1 MIGHP
6 QRPEGP
12 RSVLVIG
19 DPITPVATP
28 MSYPIPDPVGGLRPA
43 VSPVFAGAVALV
55 MAGCGGEGE
64 VLPATSASAPVVP
77 VAETQSEPQSLPAG
91 PGTDEAATT
100 SSDDRSDIDL
110 VDLVPNSATAYVE
123 FESLNA
129 LEEAVLRIRSEGDL
143 DGLVEWEPMDMLTP
157 FLGAGV
163 DVQKMSAAHP
173 FALALAP
180 IPGTDE
186 QSTVLILPA
195 EDQMPLV
202 RSIAAMAS
210 EQFTATRFEGDYVV
224 IQHEALEAT
233 PESRGSAQVT
243 QKLPDGFMRGRMS
256 VSDLT
261 ETLGP
266 YIISATEE
274 INEQY
279 RIARPYLAGNEV
291 TQFDA
296 EVLFEALSC
305 AQEIAFGL
313 ELDADRVTAHARLVD
328 CEELPH
334 GDDMGPQIE
343 GRVLEA
349 LSRHIYGSD
358 PFARIIAFEPEEVL
372 DRLKGAWEV
381 ISGSKLIFGRHSRGR
396 AYPGLDMEPSAEAA
410 IQAAV
415 LKMLRSFENAAAVS
429 FGLEPGEAYAA
440 IYLVSSDPARTRE
453 AISLMLAKCDLDS
466 WGFEMALPVRSIVE
480 ETLVEDYSVRFDT
493 RRIDFDERAAMREAF
508 KTYLGDSK
516 LHLKV
521 ATSGDHVLL
530 LLGGDTPGTMQ
541 RVREFSEESPVDRR
555 IAEAAELVED
565 DEYVQVHHS
574 DVIRL
579 IADVT
584 SLRSLHVGDA
594 PPVSIREI
602 RRKAEDDPAQI
613 TLWNAVDGADSVMGA
628 SFELSGLRSAVEAV
642 KLSGL

>member
-1 MIGHP
+1 
-6 QRPEGP
+6 
-12 RSVLVIG
+12 
-19 DPITPVATP
+19 
-28 MSYPIPDPVGGLRPA
+28 MSNPIPEHVVGLRPT
-43 VSPVFAGAVALV
+43 VSPFAAGAAITALVAL
-55 MAGCGGEGE
+55 AGCGGEGE
-64 VLPATSASAPVVP
+64 ESPSTSAAAPVVP
-77 VAETQSEPQSLPAG
+77 VIQHQAAPSSPPSAAG
-91 PGTDEAATT
+91 EEGDATSTADTRPG
-100 SSDDRSDIDL
+100 INL

-157 FLGAGV
+157 FLAAGV

-195 EDQMPLV
+195 VDQKPLV

-210 EQFTATRFEGDYVV
+210 EQFTATRFDGDYVV
-224 IQHEALEAT
+224 IQHEELEAT
-233 PESRGSAQVT
+233 PESRGSAEVT
-243 QKLPDGFMRGRMS
+243 QKLPDGFMRGRMT
-256 VSDLT
+256 VSDLI

-266 YIISATEE
+266 YITSATDEV
-274 INEQY
+274 NEQY

-291 TQFDA
+291 TKFDT
-296 EVLFEALSC
+296 ETLFEALRG
-305 AQEIAFGL
+305 AREVAFGL
-313 ELDADRVTAHARLVD
+313 ELEADRVTAHARLVD
-328 CEELPH
+328 LEEVAEDAPL
-334 GDDMGPQIE
+334 GPQIE
-343 GRVLEA
+343 RRVLEA

-358 PFARIIAFEPEEVL
+358 PFARIVAFEPEEVL

-381 ISGSKLIFGRHSRGR
+381 ISGSTLIYGRGSRGR
-396 AYPGLDMEPSAEAA
+396 TYPGMDMGASAQAA

-415 LKMLRSFENAAAVS
+415 LKMLRSFEDAAAVS

-440 IYLVSSDPARTRE
+440 VYLVSSDPARTRE

-541 RVREFSEESPVDRR
+541 RVREFSEESPVDAR
-555 IAEAAELVED
+555 IAEAAELVE
-565 DEYVQVHHS
+565 EYEYAQVHHS

-602 RRKAEDDPAQI
+602 RRQAEDDPAQVTI
-613 TLWNAVDGADSVMGA
+613 WNAVDGGDAVMGA

>member
-1 MIGHP
+1 
-6 QRPEGP
+6 
-12 RSVLVIG
+12 
-19 DPITPVATP
+19 
-28 MSYPIPDPVGGLRPA
+28 MSNPIPEHVVDLRPT
-43 VSPVFAGAVALV
+43 VSPVSASAL
-55 MAGCGGEGE
+55 ALALSALGGCGGQGE
-64 VLPATSASAPVVP
+64 ELPSTSGSAPI
-77 VAETQSEPQSLPAG
+77 VAAVQPEAG
-91 PGTDEAATT
+91 PKGPSVEPAAGGAATA
-100 SSDDRSDIDL
+100 SSEERARIDL
-110 VDLVPNSATAYVE
+110 ADLVPNTATAYVE

-173 FALALAP
+173 FAMALAP

-195 EDQMPLV
+195 VDQKPLV

-210 EQFTATRFEGDYVV
+210 EQFTATRFDGDYVV
-224 IQHEALEAT
+224 IQHEDLHAT
-233 PESRGSAQVT
+233 PESRGSAEVT
-243 QKLPDGFMRGRMS
+243 QKLPDGFLRGRMS
-256 VSDLT
+256 AGNLI
-261 ETLGP
+261 ETIGP
-266 YIISATEE
+266 YITSATDEV
-274 INEQY
+274 NEQY

-291 TQFDA
+291 TQFNAETLFDA
-296 EVLFEALSC
+296 LRGAE
-305 AQEIAFGL
+305 EIAFGL

-328 CEELPH
+328 RGEAE
-334 GDDMGPQIE
+334 GVEVTGPKIE

-349 LSRHIYGSD
+349 LSRHIYGCD
-358 PFARIIAFEPEEVL
+358 PFARIVAFEPAEAL
-372 DRLKGAWEV
+372 DRLKGAWDV
-381 ISGSKLIFGRHSRGR
+381 ISGSKLIYGRDSRGR
-396 AYPGLDMEPSAEAA
+396 AYPDLDMGPSAQAA

-415 LKMLRSFENAAAVS
+415 LKMLRSFEDAAAVS

-541 RVREFSEESPVDRR
+541 RVREFSEESPVDER
-555 IAEAAELVED
+555 IADAAKLVED
-565 DEYVQVHHS
+565 YEYAQVHHS

-584 SLRSLHVGDA
+584 SLRSLHIGDA

-602 RRKAEDDPAQI
+602 RRQAEDDPSQI
-613 TLWNAVDGADSVMGA
+613 TIWSALDGADAVMGA

>member
-1 MIGHP
+1 M
-6 QRPEGP
+6 
-12 RSVLVIG
+12 
-19 DPITPVATP
+19 
-28 MSYPIPDPVGGLRPA
+28 
-43 VSPVFAGAVALV
+43 
-55 MAGCGGEGE
+55 
-64 VLPATSASAPVVP
+64 
-77 VAETQSEPQSLPAG
+77 
-91 PGTDEAATT
+91 
-100 SSDDRSDIDL
+100 
-110 VDLVPNSATAYVE
+110 
-123 FESLNA
+123 
-129 LEEAVLRIRSEGDL
+129 LRIRSEGDL

-173 FALALAP
+173 FAIALAP

-195 EDQMPLV
+195 VDQKPLV

-233 PESRGSAQVT
+233 PESRGAAKVT
-243 QKLPDGFMRGRMS
+243 QTLPEGFMRGRMCAK
-256 VSDLT
+256 DLI

-266 YIISATEE
+266 YITSATEE
-274 INEQY
+274 VNEQY

-296 EVLFEALSC
+296 EILFDALRG

-313 ELDADRVTAHARLVD
+313 ELEADRVTAHARLVD
-328 CEELPH
+328 REEAAQDGPV
-334 GDDMGPQIE
+334 GPQIE

-349 LSRHIYGSD
+349 LSRHIYGAD
-358 PFARIIAFEPEEVL
+358 PFARIVAFEPEEVL
-372 DRLKGAWEV
+372 DRLKGAWDV
-381 ISGSKLIFGRHSRGR
+381 ISGSRLIYGRGSRGR
-396 AYPGLDMEPSAEAA
+396 AYPGMDMGPSAQAA

-415 LKMLRSFENAAAVS
+415 LKMLRSFEDAAAVS

-466 WGFEMALPVRSIVE
+466 WGFEMALPVRTIVE

-521 ATSGDHVLL
+521 ATSGDHVLM

-541 RVREFSEESPVDRR
+541 RVRDFSEESPVDAR

-565 DEYVQVHHS
+565 YEYVQVHHS

-584 SLRSLHVGDA
+584 SLRSLHIGDA

-602 RRKAEDDPAQI
+602 RRRAEDDPAQI
-613 TLWNAVDGADSVMGA
+613 TIWNAVDGDDTVMGA

>member
-1 MIGHP
+1 MSNPIPEHVIGH
-6 QRPEGP
+6 RP
-12 RSVLVIG
+12 
-19 DPITPVATP
+19 T
-28 MSYPIPDPVGGLRPA
+28 
-43 VSPVFAGAVALV
+43 VSPVAAGAVTLAL
-55 MAGCGGEGE
+55 AALGGCSGEGE
-64 VLPATSASAPVVP
+64 ELPSTSASAPVVP
-77 VAETQSEPQSLPAG
+77 VVQPKVDPPVLPAG
-91 PGTDEAATT
+91 AENDGAATT
-100 SSDDRSDIDL
+100 SADARTGIDL
-110 VDLVPNSATAYVE
+110 VDLVPNTATAYVE
-123 FESLNA
+123 FASLNA

-163 DVQKMSAAHP
+163 DVQKMSAEHP
-173 FALALAP
+173 FAMALAP

-186 QSTVLILPA
+186 PSTVLILPA
-195 EDQMPLV
+195 VDQKPLV

-233 PESRGSAQVT
+233 PDSRGAAKVT
-243 QKLPDGFMRGRMS
+243 QKLPEGFMRGRMS
-256 VSDLT
+256 ANDLI

-266 YIISATEE
+266 YITSATEE
-274 INEQY
+274 VNEQY

-296 EVLFEALSC
+296 ETLFDALRG

-313 ELDADRVTAHARLVD
+313 ELEADRVTAHARLVD
-328 CEELPH
+328 REEAAQDGPV
-334 GDDMGPQIE
+334 GPQIE

-349 LSRHIYGSD
+349 LSRHIYGAD
-358 PFARIIAFEPEEVL
+358 PFARIVAFEPEEVL
-372 DRLKGAWEV
+372 DRLKGAWDV
-381 ISGSKLIFGRHSRGR
+381 ISGSRLIYGRGSRGR
-396 AYPGLDMEPSAEAA
+396 AYPGMDMGPSAQAA

-415 LKMLRSFENAAAVS
+415 LKMLRSFEDAAAVS

-466 WGFEMALPVRSIVE
+466 WGFEMALPVRTIVE

-541 RVREFSEESPVDRR
+541 RVREFSEESPVDAR

-565 DEYVQVHHS
+565 YEYVQVHHS

-584 SLRSLHVGDA
+584 SLRSLHIGDA

-602 RRKAEDDPAQI
+602 RRQAEDDPAQI
-613 TLWNAVDGADSVMGA
+613 TIWNAVDGADSVMGA